1 MAYKKECVLM
11 DRECIDCGECDIC
24 DLDPNKICDN
34 CCKCIDKDADFKS
47 IEIDEIVEDESM
59 VRDLEDGLEDWK
71 YEDDYI
77 VDYTDENGEIVE
89 ESVEYDEYGEEDEDE
104 EED

>member
-1 MAYKKECVLM
+1 MEYKKECVLM
-11 DRECIDCGECDIC
+11 DRECIGCGECDIC
-24 DLDPNKICDN
+24 DLDPDKICDN

-59 VRDLEDGLEDWK
+59 IRDLEDDLEDWK

-77 VDYTDENGEIVE
+77 VDYTDENGDIIKETE
-89 ESVEYDEYGEEDEDE
+89 DYDEYEEE